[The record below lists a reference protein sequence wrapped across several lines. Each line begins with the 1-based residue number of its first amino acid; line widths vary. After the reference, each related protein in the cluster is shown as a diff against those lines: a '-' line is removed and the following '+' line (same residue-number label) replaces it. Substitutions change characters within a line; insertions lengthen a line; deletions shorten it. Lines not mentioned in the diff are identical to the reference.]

1 MGLARA
7 GVALVLVLVVACGGG
22 GDSGTQDKAAC
33 QAVEDAEGDEA
44 VYDEL
49 RGMSLS
55 SELRDALDR
64 LEAASASGEL
74 TGEVMESA
82 TEVASLCREQG
93 VELQG

>member
-22 GDSGTQDKAAC
+22 DSGTQDKAAC
-33 QAVEDAEGDEA
+33 QALKDAEGDEA

-49 RGMSLS
+49 RGMNLS
-55 SELRDALDR
+55 SKMRGALDR

-74 TGEVMESA
+74 TAEVMESA